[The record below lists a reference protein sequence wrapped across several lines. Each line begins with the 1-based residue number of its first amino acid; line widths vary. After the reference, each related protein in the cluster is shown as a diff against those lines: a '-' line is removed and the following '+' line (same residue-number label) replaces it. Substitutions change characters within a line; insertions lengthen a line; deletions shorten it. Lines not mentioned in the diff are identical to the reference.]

1 MGRAIDPSVGNH
13 VFAVPIQVW
22 GDYLADASTN
32 QFFAV
37 PILDVHVTSSTYTN
51 HAARSNLEL

>member
-13 VFAVPIQVW
+13 VFAVPIKVW

-37 PILDVHVTSSTYTN
+37 PIKDTHWYLDFIQIN
-51 HAARSNLEL
+51 ICL